1 MRLTRHIH
9 VAEDV
14 VDATQTDTHEAK
26 RLWDGKRPF
35 RNGLWLEGLR
45 LVRPVGFEPTTFSS
59 GG

>member
-26 RLWDGKRPF
+26 RFWDGKKAI
-35 RNGLWLEGLR
+35 
-45 LVRPVGFEPTTFSS
+45 S
-59 GG
+59 